1 MLLLVKENL
10 RKKSRLKMNWKELPL
25 KSLILANLQSLTTI
39 YLI

>member
-1 MLLLVKENL
+1 MLLLEKQNL
-10 RKKSRLKMNWKELPL
+10 RKKSRLKMNQNELPL